1 VNPWSIL
8 ITYFIFAVSE
18 KNGIEGIEGI
28 EGVKGIKGVT
38 FNIQNMALSIDEND
52 LNKFIVIGDRVL
64 IQPKTPDQRTKSGLY
79 LPPGVQEKEKLQ
91 SGYVLKVGPGYP
103 IPAITDVDEPW
114 KDKSDE
120 LKYVPLQPK
129 EGDLAIYIQNNAY
142 EIEFKKEKYVI
153 VPHSAILMLIRDE
166 GLLK

>member
-1 VNPWSIL
+1 
-8 ITYFIFAVSE
+8 
-18 KNGIEGIEGI
+18 
-28 EGVKGIKGVT
+28 
-38 FNIQNMALSIDEND
+38 MALSIDEND

-114 KDKSDE
+114 KDKSDAPST
-120 LKYVPLQPK
+120 K
-129 EGDLAIYIQNNAY
+129 GRRSCHIYTKQCI
-142 EIEFKKEKYVI
+142 
-153 VPHSAILMLIRDE
+153 
-166 GLLK
+166 